1 MSIHEKINGS
11 NRRELYSFLEKMT
24 SWLKSRK
31 AAGGAHKPHA
41 THVAIRILS
50 DRSLFIAFGGGGG
63 VGGGRLGKGAE
74 DFGLNAVKF
83 SRSPLKFDFIDVMP
97 LITIDNFCDN
107 PPPPPRYFF
116 APIFATLNS
125 RFTTLNSRSLLR
137 NCDSPLK
144 VAIRFFELAILL
156 FELALANS
164 KSRFSTLNSPF
175 STLNSPFSTLKS
187 RFSTLKS
194 RFSTLNSRSLL

>member
-1 MSIHEKINGS
+1 
-11 NRRELYSFLEKMT
+11 MT

-31 AAGGAHKPHA
+31 AAGGTHKPHA

-50 DRSLFIAFGGGGG
+50 DRSLFIALGGGGGG
-63 VGGGRLGKGAE
+63 VGEGGRLGKGAE
-74 DFGLNAVKF
+74 DFGLNTVKF

-107 PPPPPRYFF
+107 HPPPPCHFF

-175 STLNSPFSTLKS
+175 STLKS
-187 RFSTLKS
+187 RFSTLNS